1 MSIREIVL
9 KEIAAIAAEQNK
21 TVRVLSDDQPLVDSE
36 MDSLF
41 FAILVSRL
49 EDAIGY
55 DPFATAKASE
65 FPLTI
70 GDLIA
75 FYEHVHA

>member
-1 MSIREIVL
+1 MSIREIIL
-9 KEIAAIAAEQNK
+9 QEISIVAADQNK
-21 TVRVLSDDQPLVDSE
+21 TLPPLTDNLPIAE
-36 MDSLF
+36 ANMDSLF

-49 EDAIGY
+49 EDAIGS

-65 FPLTI
+65 FPQTI

-75 FYEHVHA
+75 FYERVHA